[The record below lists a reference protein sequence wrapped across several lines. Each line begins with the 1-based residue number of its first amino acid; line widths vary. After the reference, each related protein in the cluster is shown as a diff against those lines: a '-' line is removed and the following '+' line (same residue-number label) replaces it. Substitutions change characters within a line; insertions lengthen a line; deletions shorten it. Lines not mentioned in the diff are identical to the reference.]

1 MLAKCAN
8 PSCQVPFRYL
18 HEGKLFVIPKQPK
31 GPSGGLANSSQA
43 AAHLDYYW
51 LCHAC
56 ANNMRISFRDDEKML
71 LQPANPSGEDWP
83 IT

>member
-8 PSCQVPFRYL
+8 PSCQVPFRYM

-31 GPSGGLANSSQA
+31 GSTDSLADSSQA
-43 AAHLDYYW
+43 TSRLECYW

-56 ANNMRISFRDDEKML
+56 ANRMRISFQDDEKML
-71 LQPANPSGEDWP
+71 LLRKSGEDWP
-83 IT
+83 MT